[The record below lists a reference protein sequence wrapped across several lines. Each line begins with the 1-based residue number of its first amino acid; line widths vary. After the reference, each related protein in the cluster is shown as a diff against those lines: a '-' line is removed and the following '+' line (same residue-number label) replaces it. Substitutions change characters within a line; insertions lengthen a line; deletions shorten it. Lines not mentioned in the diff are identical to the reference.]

1 MYPDPHLALAHDHA
15 TVLIVCFALAIL
27 HTLTYHHN
35 NKTGLLYIFFAISVA
50 IWVVWR
56 AAQM

>member
-1 MYPDPHLALAHDHA
+1 MYPDPQLALAHDHA

-27 HTLTYHHN
+27 HTLTYGYN
-35 NKTGLLYIFFAISVA
+35 SNTTILYIFFAISVV
-50 IWVVWR
+50 IWIVWR